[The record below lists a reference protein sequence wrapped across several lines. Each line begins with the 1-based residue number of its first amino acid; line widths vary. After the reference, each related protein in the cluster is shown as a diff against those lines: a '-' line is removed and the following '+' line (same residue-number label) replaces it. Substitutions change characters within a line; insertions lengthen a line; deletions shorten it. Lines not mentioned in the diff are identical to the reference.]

1 MVSRLRPFLLVPA
14 VIALGWLGW
23 WWAGD
28 VPMKSVA
35 PVSPPVLAPEMAIP
49 STDALATSQPKP
61 TPEQGVVQP
70 GGKFLPSRGKPPGQ
84 GIPSVEAMQAA
95 AKNYIKEVSANEVR
109 VGEVRLLKKERTLI
123 FPATLAVKTQPLEY
137 ALVHE
142 TGKAHEAMLVTKVP
156 VQDVHVAALLIEAIG
171 QAPQIEISWR
181 KHGGEARM
189 PLNDLIR
196 VQKAAPD
203 TLSANPWIYNGSE
216 FLHGSFAAM
225 TEGSIIA
232 LVNDPSA
239 LVNHRAA
246 AALMR
251 DDVFFAHIDKLP
263 AEGVPLSVMFIF
275 PSAQ

>member
-1 MVSRLRPFLLVPA
+1 MVQL
-14 VIALGWLGW
+14 
-23 WWAGD
+23 
-28 VPMKSVA
+28 
-35 PVSPPVLAPEMAIP
+35 
-49 STDALATSQPKP
+49 
-61 TPEQGVVQP
+61 
-70 GGKFLPSRGKPPGQ
+70 GGKFLPSHGKPAEQ
-84 GIPSVEAMQAA
+84 GIPSVEVMQAA

-171 QAPQIEISWR
+171 QAPQIEVSWR

-225 TEGSIIA
+225 TEGSIVA

-251 DDVFFAHIDKLP
+251 DDVFFANIDKLP